1 MNEFQIHFL
10 GIGGQIC
17 ASSWVAS
24 SLREHPEVVC
34 SSKKETCFFYADY
47 VWEQGPP
54 WYRQFFPEELSGKT
68 VGEVCPAYLCSPK
81 AARRIHSLY
90 PEVRLFAVLRRPLDR
105 LKSQIRHLL
114 AIDQLPVDDFDRA
127 VIRYPSIIECSTYA
141 PGLEEYF
148 RLFDQDQILL
158 FRFEDLAADNRSVLE
173 QIYDHIGVDASY
185 VPPRHDERYRST
197 RALNSPI
204 FQAAE
209 RLYRRFSNTVV
220 GQTIA
225 SNARKIGI
233 DSALLTRIG
242 ERTGSRPKIPFEIPE
257 EQLKARFRPDIR
269 RVESL
274 TGWDLSDWTD
284 EDRR

>member
-1 MNEFQIHFL
+1 M
-10 GIGGQIC
+10 
-17 ASSWVAS
+17 
-24 SLREHPEVVC
+24 RR
-34 SSKKETCFFYADY
+34 TCRRVTTNDI
-47 VWEQGPP
+47 
-54 WYRQFFPEELSGKT
+54 
-68 VGEVCPAYLCSPK
+68 
-81 AARRIHSLY
+81 AA
-90 PEVRLFAVLRRPLDR
+90 P
-105 LKSQIRHLL
+105 
-114 AIDQLPVDDFDRA
+114 
-127 VIRYPSIIECSTYA
+127 
-141 PGLEEYF
+141 
-148 RLFDQDQILL
+148 
-158 FRFEDLAADNRSVLE
+158 
-173 QIYDHIGVDASY
+173 
-185 VPPRHDERYRST
+185 
-197 RALNSPI
+197 ALNSPI

-209 RLYRRFSNTVV
+209 RLYRRFSDTVV